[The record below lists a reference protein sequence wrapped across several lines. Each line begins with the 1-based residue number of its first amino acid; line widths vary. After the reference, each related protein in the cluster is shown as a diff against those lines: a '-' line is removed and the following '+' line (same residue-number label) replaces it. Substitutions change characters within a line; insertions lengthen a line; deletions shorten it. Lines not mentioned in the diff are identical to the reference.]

1 MQQNLIKYAF
11 QFMNIYCTIELLRN
25 FVGSTGTKGSV
36 NSSSL
41 SVLPATQSYL
51 PLPVG
56 TRNYWNIQEPF
67 LTHEFLA
74 VDMNTVSQINFYF
87 HCGVRKN
94 KFCQALNFLTH
105 SANYFSYI
113 FCLPILA
120 FFCHRGVR
128 TVYKMRKLRVYS
140 PSLASEMILPTD
152 PI

>member
-1 MQQNLIKYAF
+1 MQQNLIKYTF

-94 KFCQALNFLTH
+94 KFCQALNFLTLQTI
-105 SANYFSYI
+105 SRISFV
-113 FCLPILA
+113 CLYLL

-128 TVYKMRKLRVYS
+128 TVYKMRKLHVYS